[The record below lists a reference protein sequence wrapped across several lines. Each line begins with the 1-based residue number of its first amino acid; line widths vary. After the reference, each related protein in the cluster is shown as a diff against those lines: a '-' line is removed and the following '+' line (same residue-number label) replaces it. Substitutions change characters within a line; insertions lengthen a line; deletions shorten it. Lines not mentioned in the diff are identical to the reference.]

1 MLIETIPEYLADGK
15 EQTPIQIAV
24 ALNENVLKVVAIC
37 KQLERDGAL
46 TVKVS
51 RNDGVCITTY
61 KIKK

>member
-1 MLIETIPEYLADGK
+1 MLIETIPKYLADGK

-37 KQLERDGAL
+37 KQLERDGTL

-51 RNDGVCITTY
+51 RNDGVCTTTY